1 MRSNTTVQLS
11 TLLRRIVTQQP
22 SLKIVAHAGLRR
34 TMPLAEAANLTGN
47 AHLTQPPA
55 TLVLCH
61 AGKAMQL
68 AICVYAGNIQK

>member
-1 MRSNTTVQLS
+1 MRSNTTFQIS
-11 TLLRRIVTQQP
+11 TLFGRIVTQQP
-22 SLKIVAHAGLRR
+22 SLKIVVHAGLRR

-47 AHLTQPPA
+47 VHLTQPPA
-55 TLVLCH
+55 KLALHH